1 MHLRRVQILKQFVIY
16 SFLLIAIVPYSY
28 GQDAL
33 FQAFNQQKSGSER
46 LKLVLQ
52 KFDQIEVNDLSKWT
66 LIFEDY
72 QSIEDQMDNADEELY
87 YKSLIAYAHCSVPNN
102 IDF

>member
-16 SFLLIAIVPYSY
+16 SFLLIAIIPHSY

-33 FQAFNQQKSGSER
+33 FQAFNQQKSGNER
-46 LKLVLQ
+46 LKLVFQ
-52 KFDQIEVNDLSKWT
+52 KFDQIELNDLSKWT

-72 QSIEDQMDNADEELY
+72 QSI
-87 YKSLIAYAHCSVPNN
+87 
-102 IDF
+102 

>member
-33 FQAFNQQKSGSER
+33 FQAFNQQKSGNER

-52 KFDQIEVNDLSKWT
+52 KFDQIELNDLSNG
-66 LIFEDY
+66 L
-72 QSIEDQMDNADEELY
+72 
-87 YKSLIAYAHCSVPNN
+87 
-102 IDF
+102 